1 MTAEEA
7 TRALDEAEIAS
18 IVRLAGQGSYQPDT
32 RIAQRKPAAQS
43 HRVDR

>member
-32 RIAQRKPAAQS
+32 RIA
-43 HRVDR
+43 